1 MSCRGPRRM
10 DAPDERF
17 GSAGSSPARLAGDAN
32 HFHHGARRSVGAPD
46 RAQCRRPRLS
56 HKTFRR
62 RGSCTA
68 RSESDVFLGAVP
80 RFLGPVRPRLEAAC
94 FPLIYIY
101 IERGG
106 GNEQGKPSWNTNS
119 SAMCLWTSATG
130 IIKLTRNWP
139 TLASDSTLG
148 DGNSLCL
155 RSPRRALLHQ
165 CDAELDFGPICKRR
179 SVWNCQR
186 VGTTKVNNHIYI

>member
-1 MSCRGPRRM
+1 
-10 DAPDERF
+10 
-17 GSAGSSPARLAGDAN
+17 
-32 HFHHGARRSVGAPD
+32 
-46 RAQCRRPRLS
+46 
-56 HKTFRR
+56 
-62 RGSCTA
+62 
-68 RSESDVFLGAVP
+68 
-80 RFLGPVRPRLEAAC
+80 
-94 FPLIYIY
+94 
-101 IERGG
+101 
-106 GNEQGKPSWNTNS
+106 
-119 SAMCLWTSATG
+119 MCLWTSATG

-186 VGTTKVNNHIYI
+186 VGTTKVNNHIYMTNIKLIALIAGAAVLAGAPALILPGILRSSRPRRSRPDSMRKSGKIPNSKNSMTAFRRPHATPA

>member
-1 MSCRGPRRM
+1 MPAPSPFSQNLSKTRLLYSSFRKRCPPRSC
-10 DAPDERF
+10 
-17 GSAGSSPARLAGDAN
+17 SP
-32 HFHHGARRSVGAPD
+32 
-46 RAQCRRPRLS
+46 
-56 HKTFRR
+56 
-62 RGSCTA
+62 
-68 RSESDVFLGAVP
+68 FLGASAATF
-80 RFLGPVRPRLEAAC
+80 RSRL
-94 FPLIYIY
+94 FSSYIH
-101 IERGG
+101 IEREG